1 MEKIFHAKGNEKEA
15 GVAIVIL
22 DKVYFKDS
30 NKIQR
35 TLHNDKGGSS

>member
-1 MEKIFHAKGNEKEA
+1 MEKIFHEKGNEKEA

-22 DKVYFKDS
+22 DKVYFKDA